1 MAGRQTCF
9 NRQDELDKQ
18 HPECQIWFMNETGLI
33 LKEMPQLKNP
43 VLIAGFDGWG
53 NALNISSGMV
63 SYIIRRFEAGSF
75 AELDPDTF
83 YRYDEQRPVVDIV
96 EGNLISLKPPGAAFY
111 GVETGVDQS
120 DLVILQANEPNLQW
134 YRFVDL
140 LFSICN
146 ELKVETVVTLGS
158 MYDNVLH
165 TDRIISG
172 VASSP
177 ETLSALRQKRINS
190 ISYQGPSAIHSIIQ
204 SEGAKRGLNCI
215 SLWSH
220 CPYYL
225 QGTTHFGILSYLGEL
240 IAGMMNFELDTLDLQ
255 DNWKKLEKQINNLIE
270 KNSELQT
277 LIGNLRKEKVKG
289 SAAQL
294 KGAAASDEKII
305 NLQDFLDPK

>member
-1 MAGRQTCF
+1 MSNSGI
-9 NRQDELDKQ
+9 N
-18 HPECQIWFMNETGLI
+18 I
-33 LKEMPQLKNP
+33 KEKPQLENP

-53 NALNISSGMV
+53 NALNISNGMAA
-63 SYIIRRFEAGSF
+63 YIIRRLKAKNF
-75 AELDPDTF
+75 ADLDPDTF

-96 EGNLISLKPPGAAFY
+96 EGNLNSLKPPGGSFY
-111 GVETGVDQS
+111 AVETDADQN
-120 DLVILQANEPNLQW
+120 DLIILQANEPNLQW
-134 YRFVDL
+134 FKFVDL
-140 LFSICN
+140 IFSICR
-146 ELKVETVVTLGS
+146 EQRVGTIVTLGS

-165 TDRIISG
+165 TDRIVSA

-177 ETLSALRQKRINS
+177 QMLSTLKQKRINS

-204 SEGAKRGLNCI
+204 SEGTKRGFDCI

-240 IAGMMNFELDTLDLQ
+240 IAGLMNFHLDTLDLQ
-255 DNWKKLEKQINNLIE
+255 DNWKKLEKQINKLIE
-270 KNSELQT
+270 SNSELQT

-289 SAAQL
+289 TSVQM
-294 KGAAASDEKII
+294 KGAAGSDEKII